1 MQGLLGLQ
9 NMAGLGGGQPQAI
22 DPKMNDTAEQIYISP
37 LSILKMLRHGKAGI
51 PLEVMGL
58 MLGDYVDDY
67 TVKCIDVFSMPQSG
81 TETTIESID
90 EGFQV
95 KMVEMLKQTGRNEI
109 VVGWYHS
116 HPGFGCWLSSTDINT
131 QKTFEQQVPRTV
143 AVVVDP
149 IQSVRGKV
157 VIDAF
162 RTYGAAGMDMGIA
175 LGGKSSNDQR
185 QTTSNLGK
193 IKMSKGFSIKQ
204 LAKSSYY
211 SILIGYRKNDLETKM
226 LLNLRKS
233 FWDAGFKLNS
243 NSKKND
249 EENIKKIEDINKMS
263 EKYVEWIEGEIN
275 KTSKEIYLESVG
287 KYNPRDH
294 LESTVEELVADS
306 LNTTLTNM
314 LNNLVF

>member
-1 MQGLLGLQ
+1 
-9 NMAGLGGGQPQAI
+9 
-22 DPKMNDTAEQIYISP
+22 
-37 LSILKMLRHGKAGI
+37 MLRHGKAGI

-162 RTYGAAGMDMGIA
+162 RTYGNSGMDFGLA
-175 LGGKSSNDQR
+175 LGKSSNDQR
-185 QTTSNLGK
+185 QTTSNLGE
-193 IKMSKGFSIKQ
+193 IKRAKGFSIKQ
-204 LAKSSYY
+204 LAKIAYY

-233 FWDAGFKLNS
+233 SWDAGFRLSN

-249 EENIKKIEDINKMS
+249 EDNIKKIEDINKMT
-263 EKYVEWIEGEIN
+263 EKYVSWIEGEIN
-275 KTSKEIYLESVG
+275 KSSKDIYLESVG

-294 LESTVEELVADS
+294 LESTVEELVTDN
-306 LNTTLTNM
+306 LNTCLTNM
-314 LNNLVF
+314 LNNLVFN